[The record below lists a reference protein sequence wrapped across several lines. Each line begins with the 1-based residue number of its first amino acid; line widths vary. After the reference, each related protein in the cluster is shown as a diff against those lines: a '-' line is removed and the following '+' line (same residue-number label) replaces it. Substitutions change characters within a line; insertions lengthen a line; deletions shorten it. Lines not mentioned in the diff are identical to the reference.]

1 MAENIVFQKK
11 HRFLTNLQKLKRN
24 NIIAIIISLLITI
37 FVASLTVVIAIES
50 NRLNNYYYDALAEE
64 RIINNGKTTYTL
76 FSNYMKFYFQELR
89 GYKSVL
95 DDMEDSDL
103 DTEEKVINVTK
114 SHSMDT
120 YLNDIGI
127 IFNNAAYFKNEKVE
141 LTNIPKINGDIFCN
155 GKTLNKFQS
164 DYIYFFI
171 PKCETHTSIQGIVGR
186 METNQLIAP
195 IMPTAH
201 DGNDSLIIV
210 DSNYDMIIIAS
221 PEHKWRFATFENYT
235 DAMRSW
241 VDDGDFKKYEDFL
254 NNPELQVLNVGKN
267 DRDGMIYREKLKYG
281 IDGNY
286 YLILMAPKALLTKTI
301 SDLSVILLI
310 ILLTTLFVLLLTSI
324 LAVIVIYRQIAKYTI
339 AYAFSPTTKLNKEET
354 FFKDATAI
362 AYSNSNN
369 SYAVVFLNI
378 KEFGIVNETYGGKT
392 ADGLLVE
399 MGKKINALMNKYKEV
414 ACYQKGGNFLLFL
427 EGKKDDL
434 VFKVSSL
441 NDHLSVVDGYEY
453 IKLRLSFGIKL
464 IDEKYPI
471 IEREVEKAKFAEK
484 NSKDEDLIR
493 FYDEEMDM
501 YQKELQDMTI
511 QFEDA
516 INNEEFEIYL
526 QLKWNLKMNDWC
538 GAETLVRW
546 RHPKKGLISPG
557 KFIPLFEENGYITT
571 LDAYVFEK
579 SCKLLRKM
587 IDNGERVVPLSI
599 NLSKRHFSNINFM
612 SHYEEIANK
621 YEIPHNLIEFEITE
635 GLLMDNVDVFTRF
648 IRVFHDND
656 YFIAMDDF
664 GSGYSSLNMIHELEF
679 DIIKIDA
686 KFFRAGLDESN
697 KIIIRSIVSLCHK
710 LHKTVVAEGIE
721 NEHEVEF
728 LRDIGCDIIQGY
740 YFAKPVPE
748 DDFRNR
754 LNESKESKDE

>member
-1 MAENIVFQKK
+1 MSNNIIFQKK
-11 HRFLTNLQKLKRN
+11 HSFLTNRQRLKRN
-24 NIIAIIISLLITI
+24 NHLAIIIS
-37 FVASLTVVIAIES
+37 SLIAIFILAVSAIITVES
-50 NRLNNYYYDALAEE
+50 TRLNHFYYDTLAEE
-64 RIINNGKTTYTL
+64 RIINNGKTTQTL
-76 FSNYMKFYFQELR
+76 FTNYIKFYFQELR
-89 GYKSVL
+89 SYKSVF
-95 DDMEDSDL
+95 DDMNDEDL
-103 DTEEKVINVTK
+103 NTEEKVIQATK
-114 SHSMDT
+114 SHNMDT

-127 IFNNAAYFKNEKVE
+127 IFNNAAYFKNETVE
-141 LTNIPKINGDIFCN
+141 LQNLPTIHGEVFCN
-155 GKTLNKFQS
+155 GKTLNKFES

-171 PKCETHTSIQGIVGR
+171 PGCETHTSIQGIVGR
-186 METNQLIAP
+186 MDTNQLIAP

-210 DSNYDMIIIAS
+210 DSNYNIIIIAS
-221 PEHKWRFATFENYT
+221 PKHKYRFSTYKNYT
-235 DAMRSW
+235 EAMRSW
-241 VDDGDFKKYEDFL
+241 VDDEDYRKYEEFVNDSTL
-254 NNPELQVLNVGKN
+254 EVLNVGKD
-267 DRDGMIYREKLKYG
+267 DRDGMIYREKLRYG
-281 IDGNY
+281 NDENY
-286 YLILMAPKALLTKTI
+286 YLIFMAPKALLTKTI
-301 SDLSVILLI
+301 SDLSVALLI
-310 ILLTTLFVLLLTSI
+310 ILYVVLFILLLTAVSGI
-324 LAVIVIYRQIAKYTI
+324 LLIFRQNTKYRI
-339 AYAFSPTTKLNKEET
+339 AYAFSPTTKLNTEET

-362 AYSNSNN
+362 AYSNTNTT
-369 SYAVVFLNI
+369 YGAVFLNI
-378 KEFGIVNETYGGKT
+378 KEFGIINEIYGGKT
-392 ADGLLVE
+392 ADGILVE
-399 MGKKINALMNKYKEV
+399 MGKKIYNLMDKYKEV

-434 VFKVSSL
+434 VFKVSTL
-441 NDHLSVVDGYEY
+441 NEHLSVVDGYEY
-453 IKLRLSFGIKL
+453 IKLKLSFGIKL

-471 IEREVEKAKFAEK
+471 IEKEIEKAKFAEK
-484 NSKDEDLIR
+484 KSNDEDLIR
-493 FYDEEMDM
+493 FYDAEMDEI
-501 YQKELQDMTI
+501 QKELQDMTI
-511 QFEDA
+511 QFDDA

-526 QLKWNLKMNDWC
+526 QLKWNLKQNDWC

-664 GSGYSSLNMIHELEF
+664 GAGYSSLNMIHELEF
-679 DIIKIDA
+679 DVIKIDA

-721 NEHEVEF
+721 NENEVDF
-728 LRDIGCDIIQGY
+728 LKEIGCDIIQGY

-754 LNESKESKDE
+754 LNNKQKSED

>member
-1 MAENIVFQKK
+1 MSDNIIFQKK
-11 HRFLTNLQKLKRN
+11 HSFLTNRQRLKRN
-24 NIIAIIISLLITI
+24 NFLAIIISSLITI
-37 FVASLTVVIAIES
+37 FILAISAIITFES
-50 NRLNNYYYDALAEE
+50 TRLNHFYYDALAEE
-64 RIINNGKTTYTL
+64 RIINNGKTTETL
-76 FSNYMKFYFQELR
+76 FSNYIKFYFQELR
-89 GYKSVL
+89 SYKSVF
-95 DDMEDSDL
+95 DDMNDEDL
-103 DTEEKVINVTK
+103 NTEEKVIQATK
-114 SHSMDT
+114 SNSMDS
-120 YLNDIGI
+120 YLNDIGLI
-127 IFNNAAYFKNEKVE
+127 YNNHAYFKNETVE
-141 LTNIPKINGDIFCN
+141 LQNLPTIRGEIFCN
-155 GKTLNKFQS
+155 GKTLNIFES

-171 PKCETHTSIQGIVGR
+171 ESCPEHHSLQGIVGR
-186 METNQLIAP
+186 MEINQLIAP

-210 DSNYDMIIIAS
+210 DSNYNIIIVAS
-221 PEHKWRFATFENYT
+221 PKHRYRFSTYENYT
-235 DAMRSW
+235 EAMRSW
-241 VDDGDFKKYEDFL
+241 VDDEDYRKYEEFVNDST
-254 NNPELQVLNVGKN
+254 LQVLNVGKD
-267 DRDGMIYREKLKYG
+267 DRDGMIYREKLRYG
-281 IDGNY
+281 NDGNY
-286 YLILMAPKALLTKTI
+286 YLIFMAPKALLTKTI
-301 SDLSVILLI
+301 SDLSVALLI
-310 ILLTTLFVLLLTSI
+310 ILYVVLFILLLTAISGVLLI
-324 LAVIVIYRQIAKYTI
+324 FRQNAKYRI
-339 AYAFSPTTKLNKEET
+339 AYAFSTNTKLNKEET

-362 AYSNSNN
+362 AYSNTNTT
-369 SYAVVFLNI
+369 YGAVFLNI
-378 KEFGIVNETYGGKT
+378 KEFGIINEIYGGKT
-392 ADGLLVE
+392 ADGILVE
-399 MGKKINALMNKYKEV
+399 MGKKIYNLMDKYKEV

-434 VFKVSSL
+434 IFKVSTL
-441 NDHLSVVDGYEY
+441 NEHLSVVDGYEY
-453 IKLRLSFGIKL
+453 IKLKLSFGIKL

-471 IEREVEKAKFAEK
+471 IEKEIEKAKFAEK
-484 NSKDEDLIR
+484 KSNDEDLIR
-493 FYDEEMDM
+493 FYDAEMDEI
-501 YQKELQDMTI
+501 QKELQDMTI
-511 QFEDA
+511 QFDDA

-526 QLKWNLKMNDWC
+526 QLKWNLKQNDWC

-612 SHYEEIANK
+612 NHYEEIANK

-664 GSGYSSLNMIHELEF
+664 GAGYSSLNMIHELEF
-679 DIIKIDA
+679 DVIKIDA

-721 NEHEVEF
+721 NENEVSF
-728 LRDIGCDIIQGY
+728 LKEIGCDIIQGY

-754 LNESKESKDE
+754 LNNKQKGL